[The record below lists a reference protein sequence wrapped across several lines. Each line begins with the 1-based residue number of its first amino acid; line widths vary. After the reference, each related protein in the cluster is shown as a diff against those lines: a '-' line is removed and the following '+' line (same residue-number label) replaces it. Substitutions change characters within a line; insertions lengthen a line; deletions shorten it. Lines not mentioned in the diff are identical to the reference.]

1 MEKLERAS
9 NAGDQAL
16 VDSLFAKYD
25 RTIPSFRERIQSMV
39 VVEEPEPAAKESS
52 FELKKKE
59 FTPKPIEAVRSKGA
73 AAAPAEREV
82 LDLEVVDE
90 GGEGEPEEEEK
101 QELGIVPQAIAPP
114 NLFEA
119 AIRTWLAK
127 LDPIA
132 ALRNWLRGGGR
143 R

>member
-1 MEKLERAS
+1 M
-9 NAGDQAL
+9 
-16 VDSLFAKYD
+16 
-25 RTIPSFRERIQSMV
+25 

-90 GGEGEPEEEEK
+90 GEEGEPEEEEK

>member
-1 MEKLERAS
+1 M
-9 NAGDQAL
+9 GQAL

-25 RTIPSFRERIQSMV
+25 RTIPSFRERIQSM

-73 AAAPAEREV
+73 AAAPAEGEV
-82 LDLEVVDE
+82 LDLEVADE
-90 GGEGEPEEEEK
+90 R
-101 QELGIVPQAIAPP
+101 ELGIVPQAIAPP

-132 ALRNWLRGGGR
+132 ALR
-143 R
+143 

>member
-39 VVEEPEPAAKESS
+39 VEEPEPAAKESS

-73 AAAPAEREV
+73 AAAPAR
-82 LDLEVVDE
+82 
-90 GGEGEPEEEEK
+90 
-101 QELGIVPQAIAPP
+101 
-114 NLFEA
+114 
-119 AIRTWLAK
+119 
-127 LDPIA
+127 A
-132 ALRNWLRGGGR
+132 ALQLEPRSRPQRIAQSRHAQRVQRTRWF
-143 R
+143 